1 MLNFLGQAEA
11 GQQTAAAATAESV
24 TDPTLWMNGL
34 QYLKD
39 SGPAIAIQIL
49 GAVAILLVGRFIA
62 GSMRK
67 GVEKVM
73 VGRGVDVS
81 LTGFI
86 GSLIYFAIM
95 AFTLIAVVGRFGVQ
109 TASFVA
115 ILGAAGF
122 AVGMAMQ
129 GTLGNFSSGVMLLLF
144 RPFKAGDVIEAA
156 GVKGKVVEIAIFSTT
171 MCTPDNVK
179 ITVPNGALFGDIIKN
194 FNGYDTRRVDMV
206 MGIGYGSDHNQAM
219 QILADLAKN
228 DSRVLDDPETTIA
241 VSELA
246 DSSVN
251 IIFRPWVNSA
261 DYWGVY
267 LDMHKAVKEAF
278 DANGIDIPYPQTV
291 VHLEKTEA

>member
-1 MLNFLGQAEA
+1 MLVFLGQAEA
-11 GQQTAAAATAESV
+11 GQQTAAAVESV
-24 TDPTLWMNGL
+24 IDPTMWMNVL
-34 QYLKD
+34 AYLKGN
-39 SGPAIAIQIL
+39 GPEFGIKILSAI
-49 GAVAILLVGRFIA
+49 AILLVGRFVA
-62 GSMRK
+62 GALRK
-67 GVEKVM
+67 GVRRVM
-73 VGRGVDVS
+73 SANGVDNS

-86 GSLIYFAIM
+86 GSLVYFAIM
-95 AFTLIAVVGRFGVQ
+95 AFTIIAVVGRFGVQ

-171 MCTPDNVK
+171 LCTPDNIK

-206 MGIGYGSDHNQAM
+206 MGIGYGSDHNKAM
-219 QILADLAKN
+219 QILADLAQN

-251 IIFRPWVNSA
+251 IIFRPWVKSD

-278 DANGIDIPYPQTV
+278 DANGIDIPFPQTV
-291 VHLEKTEA
+291 VHLQKTDA

>member
-1 MLNFLGQAEA
+1 MLTFLGQAEA
-11 GQQTAAAATAESV
+11 GPEAAAASESMV
-24 TDPTLWMNGL
+24 DPSRWMNML
-34 QYLKD
+34 TEK
-39 SGPAIAIQIL
+39 GPDLAIQVL
-49 GAVAILLVGRFIA
+49 TALAILIIGRIVA
-62 GSMRK
+62 GAIRNSVK
-67 GVEKVM
+67 KVM
-73 VGRGVDVS
+73 IKQGVDPS

-95 AFTLIAVVGRFGVQ
+95 AFTLIAVVGKFGVQ

-122 AVGMAMQ
+122 AVGMALQ

-144 RPFKAGDVIEAA
+144 RPFTAGDVIEAA

-171 MCTPDNVK
+171 ICTPDNVK
-179 ITVPNGALFGDIIKN
+179 IIVPNGAIFGGTIKN

-251 IIFRPWVNSA
+251 IIFRPWAKSA

-278 DANGIDIPYPQTV
+278 DAAGIDIPFPQTV

>member
-1 MLNFLGQAEA
+1 MLTFLGQAEA
-11 GQQTAAAATAESV
+11 GQQTAAAADAV
-24 TDPTLWMNGL
+24 ADPTLWMNGL

-39 SGPAIAIQIL
+39 SGPAFGIQIIT
-49 GAVAILLVGRFIA
+49 AIAILLVGRFVA
-62 GSMRK
+62 GSMRR
-67 GVEKVM
+67 GVQKVM
-73 VGRGVDVS
+73 TGRGVDVS

-86 GSLIYFAIM
+86 GSLVYFAIM
-95 AFTLIAVVGRFGVQ
+95 AFTVIAVIGRFGVQ

-206 MGIGYGSDHNQAM
+206 MGIGYGSDHNKAM
-219 QILADLAKN
+219 EILADLAKN

-251 IIFRPWVNSA
+251 ILFRPWVASA

-278 DANGIDIPYPQTV
+278 DANGIDIPFPQTV
-291 VHLEKTEA
+291 VHLEKSDG

>member
-1 MLNFLGQAEA
+1 MLTFLGQAEA
-11 GQQTAAAATAESV
+11 GPEAAAAAESM
-24 TDPTLWMNGL
+24 TDPSRWMNML
-34 QYLKD
+34 TEK
-39 SGPAIAIQIL
+39 GPDFAIQVL
-49 GAVAILLVGRFIA
+49 TALAILIVGRIVA
-62 GSMRK
+62 GAIRNSVK
-67 GVEKVM
+67 KVM
-73 VGRGVDVS
+73 IKRGVDPS
-81 LTGFI
+81 LTGFV

-95 AFTLIAVVGRFGVQ
+95 AFTLIAVVGKFGVQ

-122 AVGMAMQ
+122 AVGMALQ

-171 MCTPDNVK
+171 ICTPDNVK
-179 ITVPNGALFGDIIKN
+179 IIVPNGSVFGGTIKN

-206 MGIGYGSDHNQAM
+206 MGIGYGSDHNRAM

-267 LDMHKAVKEAF
+267 LDMHKNVKEAF
-278 DANGIDIPYPQTV
+278 DAAGIDIPFPQTV

>member
-1 MLNFLGQAEA
+1 MLTFLSQADA
-11 GQQTAAAATAESV
+11 GQQTASTVESV
-24 TDPTLWMNGL
+24 TDPTMWMNL
-34 QYLKD
+34 LDYLKD
-39 SGPAIAIQIL
+39 NGPDMGMKIL
-49 GAVAILLVGRFIA
+49 GAIVILLVGRFIA
-62 GSMRK
+62 GAIRN
-67 GVEKVM
+67 GVKKVM
-73 VGRGVDVS
+73 AKQGVDDS

-144 RPFKAGDVIEAA
+144 RPFKTGDFIEAA
-156 GVKGKVVEIAIFSTT
+156 GIKGSVVEIAIFSTT
-171 MCTPDNVK
+171 LKTPDNVR

-194 FNGYDTRRVDMV
+194 YNGYDTRRVDMV
-206 MGIGYGSDHNQAM
+206 MGIGYGSDHNKAM
-219 QILADLAKN
+219 EILADLAKN
-228 DSRVLDDPETTIA
+228 DSRVLGDPETLIA

-251 IIFRPWVNSA
+251 INFRPWVKSG
-261 DYWGVY
+261 DYWTLY
-267 LDMHKAVKEAF
+267 FDMHKAVKEAF
-278 DANGIDIPYPQTV
+278 DEAGIEIPFPQTV
-291 VHLEKTEA
+291 VHLEKTDA